1 MGMTIKIGDQI
12 IECAEPAPIS
22 ECSKDSFDANKMVS
36 DYEIGNLAKECMMSL
51 ELLAA
56 KMNLPAGKYI
66 AEFELTENKK

>member
-1 MGMTIKIGDQI
+1 MVVNIRIGDQVI
-12 IECAEPAPIS
+12 VCAEPAPIS
-22 ECSKDSFDANKMVS
+22 ECSNDSFNINKLVS

-56 KMNLPAGKYI
+56 KMNLPAGKYV